1 MTSAYLDR
9 PTRQWA
15 EAQVTYTENSKTMAE
30 CLRVAIE
37 GAEKIALSLNDR
49 SDGDSRERAGELAEA
64 IDGLLCDYLKPLED
78 ALQEDYERARHHE
91 ENSE

>member
-15 EAQVTYTENSKTMAE
+15 EAQVTYAENSQTMAR

-37 GAEKIALSLNDR
+37 GAEKIAKSLHHR
-49 SDGDSRERAGELAEA
+49 SDGDSRDRADELAEA

-78 ALQEDYERARHHE
+78 ALQEDYEDARHQE
-91 ENSE
+91 DKSL